1 MAWSFQVAK
10 AFGIPIRVH
19 LTFLL
24 IVAWS
29 AFTWGSRHG
38 ARGALFGVASIL
50 LLFVSVAL
58 HELGHSVVAQR
69 RGLTVREIVL
79 LPIGGVAALDGK
91 PSRPRDE
98 LWIALAGPA
107 VNFVLALV
115 LGLGA
120 VGLASAGLLDV
131 ASVRAMVPTFST
143 LLALLIAGNVS
154 LGLFNLLPIFPM
166 DGGRV
171 LRALLAD
178 HYGMEKGT
186 RWAAGFGQV
195 AAVGLG
201 TFAIL
206 SGAFVMAFIA
216 VMIFFAAGR
225 ERLEAAA
232 LGAAKGIVAADV
244 SRAPSVLLE
253 PGESIGSATRRSLR
267 ASDDVLPVV
276 LGERLAGV
284 VSLADLVVAMRTG
297 REREPVAAIASQ
309 AWIDVDVTTPLET
322 LLDELA
328 RKRALLAVV
337 HDQGVP
343 VGVVTGSQLRSA
355 LQISGL
361 ALRAPGP
368 VTPPTGTA
376 RQPGVE

>member
-29 AFTWGSRHG
+29 AFPWGSRHG
-38 ARGALFGVASIL
+38 TSGALFGVVSIL
-50 LLFVSVAL
+50 LLFGSVAL

-107 VNFVLALV
+107 VNFVIALV

-120 VGLASAGLLDV
+120 VGLLSAGILDV

-171 LRALLAD
+171 LRALLAGR
-178 HYGMEKGT
+178 YGMEKGT

-201 TFAIL
+201 TFAVL
-206 SGAFVMAFIA
+206 SGAFVMALIA

-276 LGERLAGV
+276 LGERLSGV
-284 VSLADLVVAMRTG
+284 VSLSDLVVAMRAG
-297 REREPVAAIASQ
+297 REREPVAAIASH

-322 LLDELA
+322 LLDDLG
-328 RKRALLAVV
+328 RNRALLAVV

-343 VGVVTGSQLRSA
+343 VGVVTPSQLRSA
-355 LQISGL
+355 LEISGL
-361 ALRAPGP
+361 ALRFQRP
-368 VTPPTGTA
+368 VTAPPGSPA
-376 RQPGVE
+376 SSR